1 MQQQKLIFFR
11 KIPRTSMALYINVG
25 LADFNK

>member
-11 KIPRTSMALYINVG
+11 KILRTSKALYINVG
-25 LADFNK
+25 LRDLNK